1 MPGSGQIKCTW
12 RSGVS
17 FIPDPHSKVGRDRLS
32 AKAQT
37 CLRGVSVESFDLRDS
52 TTLAKNKHNKNCS
65 PCRFSNI
72 QFNLG
77 INWNLGYTE
86 LCLLCFHAVW
96 FNRSIMLH
104 LTSSKSSVP
113 THRILFVSPF
123 TCFFEKNPLLEVL
136 FHLLQYLERLQSI
149 ESILNQYWINIES
162 ILNQSN
168 LLFLFVSTFFPCL
181 PWGFSNVANASPRS
195 EAIFAASDLVPV
207 RLVAS
212 WCKLRRKK
220 QKYVLNWSYYNL
232 NDVFETLSAFT
243 FA

>member
-17 FIPDPHSKVGRDRLS
+17 FIPDPHWKVGRDRLS

-52 TTLAKNKHNKNCS
+52 TMLAKNKHNKNCS

-123 TCFFEKNPLLEVL
+123 TYFFEKNPLLEVL
-136 FHLLQYLERLQSI
+136 FHLLQYLGRLQSI
-149 ESILNQYWINIES
+149 ASILNQYRTNIEYFKSLVS
-162 ILNQSN
+162 IC
-168 LLFLFVSTFFPCL
+168 FDFFPCL

-220 QKYVLNWSYYNL
+220 QKIC
-232 NDVFETLSAFT
+232 FELILL
-243 FA
+243 